1 MRRST
6 HVISAAWLLAGLSAP
21 GLAGAGVGPD
31 PSDMQVWWDAPAGMA
46 VTLLVVPDGSGAP
59 LTAAKGPG
67 GVAVNATI
75 HLRIRDP
82 LGHPIFNVPRDDMWL
97 GAVDGGLA
105 VCTLG
110 SIADRATDS
119 NGETVWVQPLRAGGS
134 SAAGCQVFLNGMEL
148 AGPTGL
154 NLRFVSPDIDGSR
167 RVDLV
172 DVASFATD
180 YFGAYRFRSDFNGDG
195 VVNLADF
202 IHLVPALGRQCP

>member
-1 MRRST
+1 MQDGVRIIAVS
-6 HVISAAWLLAGLSAP
+6 LLAGL
-21 GLAGAGVGPD
+21 LASGPVGAGVGPD
-31 PSDMQVWWDAPAGMA
+31 PNDFQVWWDAPAGTA

-67 GVAVNATI
+67 GTTIDATI
-75 HLRIRDP
+75 HLRIHDP
-82 LGHPIFNVPRDDMWL
+82 LGNPIIGYPRDDMWL

-105 VCTLG
+105 VCALG

-119 NGETVWVQPLRAGGS
+119 NGETVWTQPLRAGGWS
-134 SAAGCQVFLNGMEL
+134 TAGCQVYLNGWEL
-148 AGPTGL
+148 AGPAGL
-154 NLRFVSPDIDGSR
+154 NLRFVSPDMDGSR

-172 DVASFATD
+172 DVVPFATD